1 MRLAPSGLR
10 AFLMAD
16 PRFFDNHGPFSVE
29 QLCAAVAGTCVSDSQ
44 LPSLVHDLASLN
56 GAGSQHLAFCDGSK
70 AAAEALANSAAG
82 FCLVKQVQAKVPA
95 PASCHL
101 IVVADPLAAFA
112 AAARLF
118 YPDHEQVAWSQQT
131 AVDPTADIGSE
142 VMLGPGVVVGPGA
155 QIGAGSQIGAGTV
168 IGRGVAIGRKAQIGS
183 QVTISHA
190 YIGDNVLILPGARI
204 GQPGF
209 GFVSGPRGHIKIPQ
223 LGRVIIQDGVE
234 IGANVTIDRG
244 ALGDTVVGEGTKI
257 DNLVQIGHNCR
268 IGRHCVIVSQVGLSG
283 SVELGD
289 FVVLGGQVGVADHAL
304 IGDGARIAAKG
315 GVPSGTYPGGQDYG
329 GFPLR
334 PIIQWRREVATL
346 ALLAKRRKRDGNG

>member
-1 MRLAPSGLR
+1 
-10 AFLMAD
+10 MAD
-16 PRFFDNHGPFSVE
+16 PRFYANQGPFSVGE
-29 QLCAAVAGTCVSDSQ
+29 LCSAVSGSLDPGGDPAT
-44 LPSLVHDLASLN
+44 LVHDLASLN
-56 GAGSQHLAFCDGSK
+56 GAGPQHLAFCEGSK
-70 AAAEALANSAAG
+70 AAREALSRSSAG
-82 FCLVKQVQAKVPA
+82 FCLVSRALAQTIEG
-95 PASCHL
+95 ASASL

-131 AVDPTADIGSE
+131 AVDPTADIGTD

-155 QIGAGSQIGAGTV
+155 QIGAGSRIGPGSV
-168 IGRGVAIGRKAQIGS
+168 IGRGVAIGRNAQIGS
-183 QVTISHA
+183 QVTLSHS
-190 YIGDNVLILPGARI
+190 YVGDQVLILPGARI

-209 GFVSGPRGHIKIPQ
+209 GFVSGPKGHAKIPQ
-223 LGRVIIQDGVE
+223 LGRVIIQDNVE

-244 ALGDTVVGEGTKI
+244 ALGDTVIGEGTKI
-257 DNLVQIGHNCR
+257 DNLVQIGHNSR
-268 IGRHCVIVSQVGLSG
+268 IGRHCVIVSQAGLSG

-289 FVVLGGQVGVADHAL
+289 YVILGGQVGIADHAQ
-304 IGDGARIAAKG
+304 IGDGARIAAKA
-315 GVPSGTYPGGQDYG
+315 GVPSGTYPGGRDYG